1 MSTTPAVPKTLDL
14 AKEPIEDPDK
24 DPRKDQRKERSAVRS
39 LLRLWPYVRPVRG
52 RLFTAAVVAVVASCA
67 GLVIP
72 LVLKWMV
79 DGPVAGRD
87 TGGVWLGA
95 LFLFLL
101 GVVEAV
107 LFGLRRWLVARPLAG
122 VEAAMRADLY
132 RHLQRLPVAFHDR
145 WPSGQLLSRG
155 TTDLMLL
162 RMFLA
167 FPLTFLLVNGVTILV
182 GVIIMLAQEWTL
194 GLVLL
199 APAVPVMIVCWLFEK
214 RYSKVARQAQDQVG
228 DLTTLVEESVL
239 GIRIIKG
246 FGRHRSQALAFR
258 DLSRTLRGTELAK
271 ARLLAAIFAA
281 ITILPELA
289 IGAALVLGT
298 VQVADGELSTG
309 TLVAFL
315 STALALRWPI
325 ESIGFL
331 LAMSQEAATATERYF
346 EVLDAEPESG
356 GAGSGA
362 GAASRTGSGTR
373 AGTSTGSGME
383 AGTSAGAAALHGG
396 TRTTVPHPATASGAD
411 AGAEGG
417 SGAAAAAT
425 HGGTPTAAA
434 ATASGA
440 ASGKGADAA
449 SAASAAAHRGTPTAA
464 GATAGADAAAAATH
478 SGTRTAVP
486 APADAPDAT
495 SGEGASATPGADP
508 AVRRGT
514 PTAEA
519 TPAGALDVDVAAGV
533 AATARHGRTPTAAAA
548 TARASDAD
556 TGAGAGVAAAAG
568 HGGSPAVT
576 AIPATAPSAAGT
588 RTGGLQFHGVRFRYP
603 DAPADSTPILDRIDL
618 HIRPGETMAL
628 VGATGTGKTTL
639 TALVPR
645 LHEVTRGRIT
655 LDGVDITD
663 MPRETLRAL
672 VAVAFE
678 EPTLFSASVGE
689 NVLMGA
695 GSGAGEA
702 ELNRALAVAQADFTH
717 GLPQGTDTQVGEQG
731 LSLSG
736 GQRQRLALARAVV
749 GRPRFLVL
757 DDPLSALDVHTETLV
772 EAALRRVLAETTAL
786 VVAHRPSTVLLA
798 DRVALLSRG
807 RIAAVGTHHELLRT
821 NAEYAWLMSGTAEG
835 TADRTTGETAAGTT
849 EEDTR

>member
-1 MSTTPAVPKTLDL
+1 MPTTPAPAADTP
-14 AKEPIEDPDK
+14 AEEATETEPA
-24 DPRKDQRKERSAVRS
+24 RSRSAVRS
-39 LLRLWPYVRPVRG
+39 LLRLWPYVRPVRV
-52 RLFTAAVVAVVASCA
+52 RLFTAAVVAVLASCT

-72 LVLKWMV
+72 LVLKWIV
-79 DGPVAGRD
+79 DGPVADRD

-95 LFLFLL
+95 LYLLLL
-101 GVVEAV
+101 GLAEAV

-122 VEAAMRADLY
+122 VEASMRADLY

-167 FPLTFLLVNGVTILV
+167 FPLTFLLVNGVTILIGFV
-182 GVIIMLAQEWTL
+182 IMLAQEWTL

-214 RYSKVARQAQDQVG
+214 QYSKVARRAQDQVG

-271 ARLLAAIFAA
+271 ARLLAWIFAA

-346 EVLDAEPESG
+346 EVMDAEPESVG
-356 GAGSGA
+356 TSSATGSSTGSA
-362 GAASRTGSGTR
+362 TGSGT
-373 AGTSTGSGME
+373 
-383 AGTSAGAAALHGG
+383 
-396 TRTTVPHPATASGAD
+396 ASGAGL
-411 AGAEGG
+411 A
-417 SGAAAAAT
+417 
-425 HGGTPTAAA
+425 
-434 ATASGA
+434 
-440 ASGKGADAA
+440 
-449 SAASAAAHRGTPTAA
+449 
-464 GATAGADAAAAATH
+464 
-478 SGTRTAVP
+478 
-486 APADAPDAT
+486 
-495 SGEGASATPGADP
+495 
-508 AVRRGT
+508 
-514 PTAEA
+514 
-519 TPAGALDVDVAAGV
+519 
-533 AATARHGRTPTAAAA
+533 
-548 TARASDAD
+548 
-556 TGAGAGVAAAAG
+556 
-568 HGGSPAVT
+568 
-576 AIPATAPSAAGT
+576 
-588 RTGGLQFHGVRFRYP
+588 TGGLRFHAVQFRYP
-603 DAPADSTPILDRIDL
+603 DAPAGSAPVLDRIDL
-618 HIRPGETMAL
+618 HIRSGETMAL
-628 VGATGTGKTTL
+628 VGGTGTGKTTL

-645 LHEVTRGRIT
+645 LHEVTSGRIT
-655 LDGVDITD
+655 LDGEDITE

-695 GSGAGEA
+695 EAHAGET
-702 ELNRALAVAQADFTH
+702 ELNRALAVAQADFVHT
-717 GLPQGTDTQVGEQG
+717 LPQDTDTQVGEQG

-757 DDPLSALDVHTETLV
+757 DDPLSALDVHTEALV
-772 EAALRRVLAETTAL
+772 EAALRRVLADTTAL
-786 VVAHRPSTVLLA
+786 VVAHRPSTVMLA
-798 DRVALLSRG
+798 DRVALLSEG
-807 RIAAVGTHHELLRT
+807 RITAVGTHHELLRT
-821 NAEYAWLMSGTAEG
+821 SAEYAWLMSGTAE
-835 TADRTTGETAAGTT
+835 TTETTQETATETT
-849 EEDTR
+849 TATYEGDKR

>member
-1 MSTTPAVPKTLDL
+1 MPTTPAPTDAPAEEVRET
-14 AKEPIEDPDK
+14 EPT
-24 DPRKDQRKERSAVRS
+24 RSRSAVRG
-39 LLRLWPYVRPVRG
+39 LLRLWPYVRPVRA
-52 RLFTAAVVAVVASCA
+52 RLLAAAAVAIVASCT

-72 LVLKWMV
+72 LVLKWIV
-79 DGPVAGRD
+79 DGPVADRD

-95 LFLFLL
+95 LCLLLL
-101 GVVEAV
+101 GIVEAV

-182 GVIIMLAQEWTL
+182 GVGIMLAQEWTL

-214 RYSKVARQAQDQVG
+214 RYSKVARRAQDQVG

-258 DLSRTLRGTELAK
+258 DLSLALRGTELAK
-271 ARLLAAIFAA
+271 ARLLAWIFAA

-289 IGAALVLGT
+289 IGTALVLGT

-331 LAMSQEAATATERYF
+331 LAMSQDAATATDRYF
-346 EVLDAEPESG
+346 EVMDAEPESG
-356 GAGSGA
+356 VGAVARRPGRATPPPSLAVGEAVGAPRGGRQGGGRDSVGRSGE
-362 GAASRTGSGTR
+362 RR
-373 AGTSTGSGME
+373 
-383 AGTSAGAAALHGG
+383 GG
-396 TRTTVPHPATASGAD
+396 
-411 AGAEGG
+411 EGG
-417 SGAAAAAT
+417 RP
-425 HGGTPTAAA
+425 TPRPPP
-434 ATASGA
+434 
-440 ASGKGADAA
+440 
-449 SAASAAAHRGTPTAA
+449 HRRAPLP
-464 GATAGADAAAAATH
+464 
-478 SGTRTAVP
+478 RRPVP
-486 APADAPDAT
+486 LPRR
-495 SGEGASATPGADP
+495 PGRLRP
-508 AVRRGT
+508 R
-514 PTAEA
+514 P
-519 TPAGALDVDVAAGV
+519 
-533 AATARHGRTPTAAAA
+533 
-548 TARASDAD
+548 
-556 TGAGAGVAAAAG
+556 
-568 HGGSPAVT
+568 GS
-576 AIPATAPSAAGT
+576 
-588 RTGGLQFHGVRFRYP
+588 L
-603 DAPADSTPILDRIDL
+603 DL
-618 HIRPGETMAL
+618 HIRSGETMAL
-628 VGATGTGKTTL
+628 VGGTGTGKTTL

-645 LHEVTRGRIT
+645 LHEVTAGRIT
-655 LDGVDITD
+655 LDGVDITE

-678 EPTLFSASVGE
+678 EPTLFSAGAGE

-695 GSGAGEA
+695 EDHAGEA
-702 ELNRALAVAQADFTH
+702 ELSRALAVAQADFVH
-717 GLPQGTDTQVGEQG
+717 ALPQGTDTQVGEQG

-757 DDPLSALDVHTETLV
+757 DDPLSALDVHTEALV
-772 EAALRRVLAETTAL
+772 EAALRRVLDGTTAL

-807 RIAAVGTHHELLRT
+807 RIAAVGTHHELLRR
-821 NAEYAWLMSGTAEG
+821 NAEYAWLMSGT
-835 TADRTTGETAAGTT
+835 TETAEAERET
-849 EEDTR
+849 EPETKTASTEGNDR